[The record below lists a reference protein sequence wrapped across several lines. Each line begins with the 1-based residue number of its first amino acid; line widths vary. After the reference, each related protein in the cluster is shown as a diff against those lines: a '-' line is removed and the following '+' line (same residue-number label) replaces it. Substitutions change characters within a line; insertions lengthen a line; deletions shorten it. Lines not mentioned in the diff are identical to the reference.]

1 MIFKIRPKITKQ
13 FDEIHNFGFK
23 NLIVTGCSFVYNNH
37 DSSAVTWPYYLRDM
51 GGFDNVLDT
60 SMPAAGN
67 YHIANSLQWAIEMDR
82 PNVDNSLIIVM
93 WSGNDRDDYICP
105 ITNLTTSSLQFNYDN
120 YVATGVTGGSA
131 DNNTG
136 NTKQGLKI
144 LAQTKTHKSR
154 AIENYLYISGLWSF
168 LTAAGYKFLF
178 LNYMNRNLPNRT
190 KDFDITKFLEKPLQ
204 KKFNSMMLNVT
215 DPYTYALK
223 NNLLLTDD
231 FHPSPDGHLAWTR
244 DILLPQLQLL
254 NL

>member
-1 MIFKIRPKITKQ
+1 MTFKIRPKIKKE
-13 FDEIHNFGFK
+13 FDTIHNFGFK
-23 NLIVTGCSFVYNNH
+23 NLIVSGCSFVYNNH

-67 YHIANSLQWAIEMDR
+67 YHIAKSLQWAIEMDR
-82 PNVDNSLIIVM
+82 PNISDSLVIVM

-105 ITNLTTSSLQFNYDN
+105 ITKLIPPSQFNYN
-120 YVATGVTGGSA
+120 NAVGTGTTGGSA
-131 DNNTG
+131 DDNFG
-136 NTKQGLKI
+136 NTKQGLKV
-144 LAQTKTHKSR
+144 LAQTKTHQSR

-178 LNYMNRNLPNRT
+178 LNYMNRTLPNRT

-204 KKFNSMMLNVT
+204 KKFNSMMLTVT

-231 FHPSPDGHLAWTR
+231 FHPSPDGHLAWTK